1 VTGRTY
7 KDYYQILGVPRT
19 ADEKEIKSA
28 YRKLARKYHPDVNP
42 GDKSAE
48 EKFKEIQ
55 EAYDV
60 LGDPAKRAQ
69 YDRFGEQWK
78 TYSRTAS
85 EQPGGYGG
93 YDFRVDVG
101 GAGPNL
107 SDLFETLFGGGRR
120 GTQTHSR
127 SVHERGEDLEYGI
140 DLTLEEAQ
148 NGVTKDL
155 TLKTED
161 LCTQCGGSGE
171 SVNNRGILGFGLP
184 CPACQ
189 GTGRVPRTRRV
200 EVKIPAGVTEG
211 QRIRLAGEG
220 AAGLDGRRGDL
231 YLLVRLKPHPVFRRE
246 GNDLFVDVGIP
257 FTVAALGGEV
267 EVPTLNGRR
276 TLTVPAGVQCGQKLR
291 VAGQGLKGSGSR
303 HTGDLYAVIKV
314 LVPKDLS
321 PRERE
326 LVQELARIRGD
337 RARL

>member
-1 VTGRTY
+1 MNGPAY

-55 EAYDV
+55 EAYDI

-78 TYSRTAS
+78 TYSRATS
-85 EQPGGYGG
+85 EPHSGFGG
-93 YDFRVDVG
+93 YDFRVDLG

-107 SDLFETLFGGGRR
+107 NDLFETLFGGGHRD
-120 GTQTHSR
+120 TQTRSR
-127 SVHERGEDLEYGI
+127 PVQERGEDLEYGI

-155 TLKTED
+155 TLRTED
-161 LCTQCGGSGE
+161 LCTQCGGTGVAS
-171 SVNNRGILGFGLP
+171 NNRGLLGLGLP
-184 CPACQ
+184 CAACQ
-189 GTGRVPRTRRV
+189 GTGRIPRTRRV

-220 AAGLDGRRGDL
+220 GAGLNGRRGDL

-246 GNDLFVDVGIP
+246 GNDLLVDVGVP

-267 EVPTLNGRR
+267 EVPTLNGKR
-276 TLTVPAGVQCGQKLR
+276 TLAVPPGIQCGQKLR

-303 HTGDLYAVIKV
+303 RTGDLYAVIKV

-321 PRERE
+321 PRERD
-326 LVQELARIRGD
+326 LIQELARIRGD
-337 RARL
+337 KARL